1 MPLFHGGIDLE
12 RCGRVAAVKVGRLFA
27 YISRRVG
34 MMLLIV
40 FGASYMAYNLQAFS
54 SDPLS
59 QFSES
64 TAENKDYLMGRAIRE
79 LHLDVPPPIRYF
91 IWFRGVIAAL
101 WGQFDLGNT
110 RDGHPVL
117 DAIAMAIPTTFRL
130 VITSTILAIVLG
142 ITIGMVTAIRQYS
155 RFDYVMTFISF
166 LLFSLPVFWVAVL
179 LKEYMAIGFNDFLA
193 SADIPI
199 GYLVSFSLVGG
210 FIMAGIIGGTRKRF
224 LTVFAGVT
232 VGLGILLELLSIT
245 KWFVNPGLGIIGV
258 GVIALAFAVVVTQL
272 STGLDNRK
280 SLTAALASAG
290 VVIVAYYPA
299 QLIMNEQGNFL
310 SILAVFVITLGASAA
325 AGYFISDVDRRINIR
340 TAVLTAFLGTLPVIL
355 DRFMQEFGTYMTS
368 DAIGG
373 RPVPTIS
380 QSNDLL
386 SEDQLNNFWITGLD
400 GIMHLV
406 LPTVALTLISFAGY
420 VRFSRG
426 SLLEVLN
433 MDYIRTAR
441 AKGLTERT
449 VIVRHAMR
457 NAMLPLTTILVNDF
471 AGVLGGAIITE
482 GVFAWKGMGSLFNQ
496 ALNSYDLNLFMG
508 VFIITATLTVFA
520 NLVAD
525 LLFGVVDP
533 RIRIRK

>member
-1 MPLFHGGIDLE
+1 
-12 RCGRVAAVKVGRLFA
+12 
-27 YISRRVG
+27 
-34 MMLLIV
+34 MLLIV

-101 WGQFDLGNT
+101 WGQFDLGLT
-110 RDGHPVL
+110 RDHHPVL
-117 DAIAMAIPTTFRL
+117 DAIANAIPTTFRL

-199 GYLVSFSLVGG
+199 GYLVAFSLAGG

-224 LTVFAGVT
+224 LSVFAGVA

-299 QLIMNEQGNFL
+299 QLIMNAQANFL
-310 SILAVFVITLGASAA
+310 SILAVFVITMGVSAA
-325 AGYFISDVDRRINIR
+325 VGYFISDVDRRINIR

-355 DRFMQEFGTYMTS
+355 DRFMQEFGTYMNS

>member
-1 MPLFHGGIDLE
+1 
-12 RCGRVAAVKVGRLFA
+12 
-27 YISRRVG
+27 
-34 MMLLIV
+34 MMILIV
-40 FGASYMAYNLQAFS
+40 FGASYMAYNLQAYS

-64 TAENKDYLMGRAIRE
+64 TAENKEYLMGRAVRE
-79 LHLDVPPPIRYF
+79 LNLDVPPPLRYF
-91 IWFRGVIAAL
+91 LWFRGVIAAL
-101 WGQFDLGNT
+101 WGQFDLGQT
-110 RDGHPVL
+110 RDGHPVI
-117 DAIAMAIPTTFRL
+117 DAIALAIPTTFRL
-130 VITSTILAIVLG
+130 VITSTVLAIILG

-155 RFDYVMTFISF
+155 RFDYVMTFVSF

-193 SADIPI
+193 TADIPLS
-199 GYLVSFSLVGG
+199 YLIAFSLVGG
-210 FIMAGIIGGTRKRF
+210 FIMAGIIGGDRRRF
-224 LTVFAGVT
+224 LTVFAGVSI
-232 VGLGILLELLSIT
+232 GLGILLEFLSLT
-245 KWFVNPGLGIIGV
+245 RWFVNPGLGIV
-258 GVIALAFAVVVTQL
+258 GIAVFALGFAVIVTQL

-280 SLTAALASAG
+280 SLTAALGSAA
-290 VVIVAYYPA
+290 VVIVGYYPL
-299 QLIMNEQGNFL
+299 QLLMTAESTFFSVVAI
-310 SILAVFVITLGASAA
+310 FVITCGLSAA
-325 AGYFISDVDRRINIR
+325 IGYFVSDTDRRVNIR
-340 TAVLTAFLGTLPVIL
+340 TAVLTAVLGTLPVIL
-355 DRFMQEFGTYMTS
+355 DRYMREFGTYMTS
-368 DAIGG
+368 DAINF

-386 SEDQLNNFWITGLD
+386 SEEQLNNFWISGLD
-400 GIMHLV
+400 AIMHLV

-457 NAMLPLTTILVNDF
+457 NAMLPLTTILVNDI

-482 GVFAWKGMGSLFNQ
+482 QVFGWKGMGSLFNQ

-508 VFIITATLTVFA
+508 VFIISATMTVLA
-520 NLVAD
+520 NLAAD

>member
-1 MPLFHGGIDLE
+1 
-12 RCGRVAAVKVGRLFA
+12 
-27 YISRRVG
+27 

-64 TAENKDYLMGRAIRE
+64 TAENKDYLMGRTIRE

-91 IWFRGVIAAL
+91 IWFRGIVAGL
-101 WGQFDLGNT
+101 WGQLDLGLT
-110 RDGHPVL
+110 RDHHPVG

-193 SADIPI
+193 TAEIPL
-199 GYLVSFSLVGG
+199 GYLIGFSLVGG
-210 FIMAGIIGGTRKRF
+210 FIMAGIIGGDRKRF
-224 LTVFAGVT
+224 LTVFGGVT
-232 VGLGILLELLSIT
+232 LGLGVLLELLSLT
-245 KWFVNPGLGIIGV
+245 HWFINPGLGIIGV
-258 GVIALAFAVVVTQL
+258 AVFALGFAVVVTQL
-272 STGLDNRK
+272 STGLDDRK
-280 SLTAALASAG
+280 SLIAAIASAG
-290 VVIVAYYPA
+290 MVIVAYYPL
-299 QLIMNEQGNFL
+299 QLLMTAESNFL
-310 SILAVFVITLGASAA
+310 SIVAVFAITCGLAAVI
-325 AGYFISDVDRRINIR
+325 GYFVTDIDRRINIR
-340 TAVLTAFLGTLPVIL
+340 TAVLTAFLATLPIIL
-355 DRFMQEFGTYMTS
+355 DRYMREFGEYMGS
-368 DAIGG
+368 DAINY

-386 SEDQLNNFWITGLD
+386 SEDQLKNFWINGLD

-433 MDYIRTAR
+433 MDYVRTAR

-457 NAMLPLTTILVNDF
+457 NAMLPLTTILVNDI

-482 GVFAWKGMGSLFNQ
+482 QVFGWKGMGSLFNQ

-508 VFIITATLTVFA
+508 VFIITATLTVLA